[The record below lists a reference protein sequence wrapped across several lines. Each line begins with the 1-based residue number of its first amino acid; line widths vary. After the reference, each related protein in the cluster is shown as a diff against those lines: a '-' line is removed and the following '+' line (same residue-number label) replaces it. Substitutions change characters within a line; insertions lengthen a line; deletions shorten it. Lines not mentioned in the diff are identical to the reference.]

1 MTISADIGHGQQV
14 GISASASYY
23 KGTATLDASNTES
36 NDVTTNTY
44 QSVMWA
50 PSKNITLN
58 GVAFYNWN
66 IDDRGSNLNIT
77 ADYLWYNSKRKT
89 VSIQLQETD

>member
-50 PSKNITLN
+50 PSKTL
-58 GVAFYNWN
+58 
-66 IDDRGSNLNIT
+66 R
-77 ADYLWYNSKRKT
+77 
-89 VSIQLQETD
+89 

>member
-1 MTISADIGHGQQV
+1 MVNTTASESNERERANSNTWMEWMTISADIGHGQQV

-58 GVAFYNWN
+58 GVAFTT
-66 IDDRGSNLNIT
+66 GT
-77 ADYLWYNSKRKT
+77 
-89 VSIQLQETD
+89 